1 MTYVFWYLTKTIIF
15 VWLIDRSVRNYQLLC
30 ICHKSNGVYPTVY
43 CYSKCLYKC
52 FYVCLYLYFH
62 WRSKYREKRF
72 GFQLKRLIPPPLC
85 TCPKPGHVFRLVYV
99 LVFSYVRWFEV
110 KGRCSYC
117 SCYLFSRNLV
127 VKRWDSWPNSQVWQF
142 RNIFMVV
149 WHQRWPTFVATS
161 VMVLF

>member
-15 VWLIDRSVRNYQLLC
+15 LWLIDRSVINYQLLC

-43 CYSKCLYKC
+43 CHSKFLYKC

-72 GFQLKRLIPPPLC
+72 GFQLKRLIPPPFC
-85 TCPKPGHVFRLVYV
+85 TCPKPGHVCWLVYV
-99 LVFSYVRWFEV
+99 FVFSYVRWFEV

-117 SCYLFSRNLV
+117 SCYLFSQLKSCCKEVRLMT
-127 VKRWDSWPNSQVWQF
+127 QF
-142 RNIFMVV
+142 TGMTIPE
-149 WHQRWPTFVATS
+149 HIYGSLTPAVAH
-161 VMVLF
+161 FCRD